1 MEKSGGVATNIGI
14 HFFDMLSLVFG
25 DTKENIVHYSDRNTA
40 AGFLQLERAR
50 VRWFLSIDYSTLPD
64 EVKATGQRTFRSIL
78 VEGEEMEFSGGFTE
92 LHTESY
98 KRILSGNGFGVEDA
112 RASINTAFDIRNA
125 APVGKK
131 GEYHPFLN
139 KLL

>member
-1 MEKSGGVATNIGI
+1 MLEKSGGVATNIGI

-50 VRWFLSIDYSTLPD
+50 VRWFLSIDYNTLPD

-98 KRILSGNGFGVEDA
+98 KRILAGNGFGVEDA
-112 RASINTAFDIRNA
+112 RAQHQYGI
-125 APVGKK
+125 
-131 GEYHPFLN
+131 
-139 KLL
+139 